1 MIYKSSQRIQA
12 INFIDKHFDNKSN
25 IEIKVYRKKKSLSQN
40 AYIWLLCTHIGSETG
55 NTKEDIYRYLIDEYA
70 PLKTI
75 YIDGKETYVKLTL
88 SDFDKNQAME
98 FINNIIIGFIEY
110 DLPDPQDVKCLQMYE
125 YYKEKG
131 VL

>member
-1 MIYKSSQRIQA
+1 MIYKPSQRIQA

-25 IEIKVYRKKKSLSQN
+25 IEIKAYRKKKSISQN
-40 AYIWLLCTHIGSETG
+40 AFIWLLCAHIGHETG
-55 NTKEDIYRYLIDEYA
+55 NSKEDIYRHLIDEYA

-75 YIDGKETYVKLTL
+75 YLDGKEIYVKLTL

-98 FINNIIIGFIEY
+98 FINQIITNFSEY
-110 DLPDPQDVKCLQMYE
+110 DLPNPDDIKCSQMYE

-131 VL
+131 IL